1 MMKYLQKLGKAI
13 MLPVAVLPVAAI
25 MMGIG
30 YAMCPATMQGGD
42 VTGIVQIIGFAL
54 VKIGSAVIDKL
65 PMLFAVGVAIGL
77 SKDQHGAA
85 GLAGLVAF
93 LTVTTVLNSGVV
105 ATMMGAEEAPLAF
118 SKIDN
123 AFIGIISGITASI
136 CYNRFSSA
144 QLPTAL
150 AFFSGK
156 RCVPIVTSFVM
167 VAESAI
173 LYFVWPMLFNALV
186 WVGEH
191 IMGLGPV
198 GAGLYAF
205 ANRLLIPTGLHH
217 ALNAVFWFDIAGIAD
232 INKFWGFAEG
242 GIKGVT
248 GMYQAGFF
256 PVMMF
261 GLPAAAF
268 AMYQTAKPEKKQY
281 AAGILIAGAVA
292 SFVSGVT
299 EPLEFSF
306 MFLAPGLY
314 LVHAVLTGIS
324 VAVAAAFHWT
334 AGFCFS
340 AGVTDFIFSCR
351 LPMAN
356 QPFMLLVQGVVFAV
370 IYYVVFRA
378 VITKF
383 DLPTPGREKEDL
395 DAEMTAVLAN
405 DDFTKVAAIILEGLG
420 GKGNVV
426 TLDNCI
432 TRLRLEIKD
441 YTLVDE
447 KKIKSAGVAGVM
459 RPSKTSVQVI
469 VGTKVQ
475 FVADEMQKML

>member
-1 MMKYLQKLGKAI
+1 MKYLQKLGKAI

-42 VTGIVQIIGFAL
+42 VTGIIQIIGFAL

-123 AFIGIISGITASI
+123 AFIGIISGITASV
-136 CYNRFSSA
+136 CYNKFSSA

-268 AMYQTAKPEKKQY
+268 AMYQTAKPEKKQ
-281 AAGILIAGAVA
+281 
-292 SFVSGVT
+292 
-299 EPLEFSF
+299 
-306 MFLAPGLY
+306 
-314 LVHAVLTGIS
+314 
-324 VAVAAAFHWT
+324 
-334 AGFCFS
+334 
-340 AGVTDFIFSCR
+340 
-351 LPMAN
+351 
-356 QPFMLLVQGVVFAV
+356 
-370 IYYVVFRA
+370 
-378 VITKF
+378 
-383 DLPTPGREKEDL
+383 
-395 DAEMTAVLAN
+395 
-405 DDFTKVAAIILEGLG
+405 
-420 GKGNVV
+420 
-426 TLDNCI
+426 
-432 TRLRLEIKD
+432 
-441 YTLVDE
+441 
-447 KKIKSAGVAGVM
+447 
-459 RPSKTSVQVI
+459 
-469 VGTKVQ
+469 
-475 FVADEMQKML
+475 

>member
-1 MMKYLQKLGKAI
+1 MKYLQKLGKAI

-42 VTGIVQIIGFAL
+42 VTGIIQIIGFAL

-123 AFIGIISGITASI
+123 AFIGIISGITASV
-136 CYNRFSSA
+136 CYNKFSSA

-261 GLPAAAF
+261 GLPAAALQF
-268 AMYQTAKPEKKQY
+268 
-281 AAGILIAGAVA
+281 LVDGAYV
-292 SFVSGVT
+292 
-299 EPLEFSF
+299 E
-306 MFLAPGLY
+306 
-314 LVHAVLTGIS
+314 H
-324 VAVAAAFHWT
+324 
-334 AGFCFS
+334 
-340 AGVTDFIFSCR
+340 D
-351 LPMAN
+351 
-356 QPFMLLVQGVVFAV
+356 VQ
-370 IYYVVFRA
+370 
-378 VITKF
+378 
-383 DLPTPGREKEDL
+383 
-395 DAEMTAVLAN
+395 
-405 DDFTKVAAIILEGLG
+405 
-420 GKGNVV
+420 V
-426 TLDNCI
+426 TL
-432 TRLRLEIKD
+432 
-441 YTLVDE
+441 
-447 KKIKSAGVAGVM
+447 
-459 RPSKTSVQVI
+459 
-469 VGTKVQ
+469 GTKPAAQ
-475 FVADEMQKML
+475 S

>member
-1 MMKYLQKLGKAI
+1 MKYLQKLGKAI

-42 VTGIVQIIGFAL
+42 VTGIIQIIGFAL

-105 ATMMGAEEAPLAF
+105 ATMMNVEEAPLAF

-186 WVGEH
+186 WVGEQ

-242 GIKGVT
+242 GIK
-248 GMYQAGFF
+248 
-256 PVMMF
+256 
-261 GLPAAAF
+261 
-268 AMYQTAKPEKKQY
+268 
-281 AAGILIAGAVA
+281 
-292 SFVSGVT
+292 GVT

-426 TLDNCI
+426 SLDNCI

>member
-105 ATMMGAEEAPLAF
+105 ATMMNVEEAPLAF

-232 INKFWGFAEG
+232 
-242 GIKGVT
+242 
-248 GMYQAGFF
+248 YQQIL
-256 PVMMF
+256 
-261 GLPAAAF
+261 GLRRRRNQGSYRYVPGRILPGNDVRPSGSCICNVPDSKAREEAVCGRYPDCRSSSILRIRRYRAS
-268 AMYQTAKPEKKQY
+268 
-281 AAGILIAGAVA
+281 GILLHVPGSRTVPCTRRSDRYFRSSSSRIPLDRRLLLQRRRNGLHLQLQASNGQPAIYAV
-292 SFVSGVT
+292 S
-299 EPLEFSF
+299 
-306 MFLAPGLY
+306 
-314 LVHAVLTGIS
+314 TG
-324 VAVAAAFHWT
+324 
-334 AGFCFS
+334 C
-340 AGVTDFIFSCR
+340 
-351 LPMAN
+351 
-356 QPFMLLVQGVVFAV
+356 
-370 IYYVVFRA
+370 
-378 VITKF
+378 
-383 DLPTPGREKEDL
+383 
-395 DAEMTAVLAN
+395 
-405 DDFTKVAAIILEGLG
+405 
-420 GKGNVV
+420 
-426 TLDNCI
+426 CI
-432 TRLRLEIKD
+432 RQLST
-441 YTLVDE
+441 T
-447 KKIKSAGVAGVM
+447 
-459 RPSKTSVQVI
+459 
-469 VGTKVQ
+469 
-475 FVADEMQKML
+475 

>member
-1 MMKYLQKLGKAI
+1 
-13 MLPVAVLPVAAI
+13 
-25 MMGIG
+25 
-30 YAMCPATMQGGD
+30 
-42 VTGIVQIIGFAL
+42 
-54 VKIGSAVIDKL
+54 
-65 PMLFAVGVAIGL
+65 
-77 SKDQHGAA
+77 
-85 GLAGLVAF
+85 
-93 LTVTTVLNSGVV
+93 
-105 ATMMGAEEAPLAF
+105 
-118 SKIDN
+118 
-123 AFIGIISGITASI
+123 
-136 CYNRFSSA
+136 
-144 QLPTAL
+144 
-150 AFFSGK
+150 
-156 RCVPIVTSFVM
+156 
-167 VAESAI
+167 
-173 LYFVWPMLFNALV
+173 
-186 WVGEH
+186 
-191 IMGLGPV
+191 
-198 GAGLYAF
+198 
-205 ANRLLIPTGLHH
+205 
-217 ALNAVFWFDIAGIAD
+217 
-232 INKFWGFAEG
+232 
-242 GIKGVT
+242 
-248 GMYQAGFF
+248 MYQAGFF

-395 DAEMTAVLAN
+395 DAEMAAVLAN
-405 DDFTKVAAIILEGLG
+405 DDFTKVAAIVLEGLG
-420 GKGNVV
+420 GKGKCSIIRQ
-426 TLDNCI
+426 LHYKAEIRDK
-432 TRLRLEIKD
+432 RLHISRREKD
-441 YTLVDE
+441 
-447 KKIKSAGVAGVM
+447 KIRRRGRSHEAKQDICTGNSRNQGTICSRRDAKDVIAMSRAKIRTESPREESLLFYLGLSVRIFMGRTPHSPGNAGAFPGLPPGGPA
-459 RPSKTSVQVI
+459 PSHT
-469 VGTKVQ
+469 
-475 FVADEMQKML
+475 